1 MIHNIEDYNKE
12 KQAILDDINN
22 IMKNLSMI

>member
-1 MIHNIEDYNKE
+1 MIYNIEDYNKE